1 MQNIM
6 ATFHAVW
13 ILLLHLGVLH
23 DALDAVEVGE
33 FVDGLVAIL
42 QEPPDSLSTD
52 IIYLS
57 LAKRSVG
64 FHVQT
69 AGFKQSP
76 R

>member
-6 ATFHAVW
+6 VTFHAVW

-57 LAKRSVG
+57 
-64 FHVQT
+64 
-69 AGFKQSP
+69 
-76 R
+76 